1 MSNLFSYELKTNK
14 SDELINI
21 SSYVVKAVNES
32 KVKEGIA
39 IIFNPHTTA
48 AITINEN
55 ADPDVQ
61 RDIVYGMN
69 KVFPDDVNFKHFEGN
84 SSSHLKTS
92 TFGSSETI
100 IISNGELLLGT
111 WQGIYFCEFD
121 GPRSRKFH
129 VKIMEG

>member
-14 SDELINI
+14 SNELINI
-21 SSYVVKAVNES
+21 SSYVAKAVNES

-39 IIFNPHTTA
+39 IVFNPHTTA

-69 KVFPDDVNFKHFEGN
+69 KVFPDDINFKHFEGN

-92 TFGSSETI
+92 TFGASETI
-100 IISNGELLLGT
+100 IISNGKLLIGT